1 MQTVLTTVQATL
13 TACLGV
19 VALASGLQGMLF
31 CRCGWAERAVL
42 LVVAFLSI
50 DPNMVTDVIG
60 IGLLPEFSFIR
71 E

>member
-1 MQTVLTTVQATL
+1 MTVQAAL

-50 DPNMVTDVIG
+50 DPNMVTDDWNRPFAGV
-60 IGLLPEFSFIR
+60 SFIR
-71 E
+71 ERR